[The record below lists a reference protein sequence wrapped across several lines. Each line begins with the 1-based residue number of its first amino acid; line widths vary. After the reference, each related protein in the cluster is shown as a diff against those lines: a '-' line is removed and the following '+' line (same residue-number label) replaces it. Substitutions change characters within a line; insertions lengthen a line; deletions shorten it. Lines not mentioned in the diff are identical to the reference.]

1 MKKTGDTRR
10 IQRVE
15 KEIQA
20 VVGMYLINGF
30 NEPLDVFVTL
40 SRTVVSAD
48 LKTAKM
54 YFTVL
59 PKGKVNQAPV
69 DDEEI
74 DEIAETLN
82 KTAYE
87 IQAHIAKELKLRYTP
102 KIKFFHDGSA
112 DKVRKVDQILSE
124 LEKQNKANLETKS
137 KSEND

>member
-1 MKKTGDTRR
+1 MKNTGDSRR
-10 IQRVE
+10 VQKVE

-30 NEPLDVFVTL
+30 NEPLDVFITL

-48 LKTAKM
+48 LKNAKM
-54 YFTVL
+54 YFTLL
-59 PKGKVNQAPV
+59 PKGDVDQTPL

-74 DEIAETLN
+74 GKIEIVLN

-124 LEKQNKANLETKS
+124 LEKQNKS
-137 KSEND
+137 

>member
-1 MKKTGDTRR
+1 MKKTGDSRR
-10 IQRVE
+10 VQRVE

-40 SRTVVSAD
+40 SRTVVTAD

-54 YFTVL
+54 YFTLL
-59 PKGKVNQAPV
+59 PKGESDQTPLNDKEIEDVV
-69 DDEEI
+69 DV
-74 DEIAETLN
+74 LN
-82 KTAYE
+82 KSAYE

-112 DKVRKVDQILSE
+112 DKVRKVDQILNEIS
-124 LEKQNKANLETKS
+124 KQSLDKMSA
-137 KSEND
+137 ENE